1 MTQPGNRLEATGKA
15 ARLTRSVRRFGR
27 QRVARSGAVMSETPW
42 GVLFGAIIPT
52 IMPIAPLI
60 RDERRWR
67 REQRPAVL
75 REERARLEHLC
86 KSAAGELLASK
97 AKDACSADRLADPF
111 YVYPGNVHEAVR
123 MLIDDPDCSR
133 DRLMFHAL
141 TITGE

>member
-1 MTQPGNRLEATGKA
+1 
-15 ARLTRSVRRFGR
+15 
-27 QRVARSGAVMSETPW
+27 MSETPW
-42 GVLFGAIIPT
+42 GVLLGAIIPT
-52 IMPIAPLI
+52 IMPIASLS

-67 REQRPAVL
+67 GEQRVAVL
-75 REERARLEHLC
+75 REERARLEHLGR
-86 KSAAGELLASK
+86 SAAGELLASK

-111 YVYPGNVHEAVR
+111 DLYPDNVHAAVR